1 MLDTVVPVL
10 GDRLRTRLDHWPGQ
24 GAAAILTALDTDA
37 TPLRL
42 PLGDDAVDAILGHL
56 DSVRTE
62 ITTWEKLARNTRLA
76 H

>member
-1 MLDTVVPVL
+1 MIETENGAQP
-10 GDRLRTRLDHWPGQ
+10 GDPAKA
-24 GAAAILTALDTDA
+24 AAAILTALDADD
-37 TPLRL
+37 TPMRL

-76 H
+76 G